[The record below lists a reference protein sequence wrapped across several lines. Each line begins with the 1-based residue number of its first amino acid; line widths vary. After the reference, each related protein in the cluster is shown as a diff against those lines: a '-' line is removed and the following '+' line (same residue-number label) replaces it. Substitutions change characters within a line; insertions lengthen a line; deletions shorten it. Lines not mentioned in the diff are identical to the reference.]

1 MFAST
6 LGASRVSVRAHSSS
20 SSSTTPRARAMT
32 SASAVR
38 NANARCALGGVSS
51 AVTLGGARA
60 SYGAVRV
67 RARASLGS
75 RAMRG
80 KRLVV
85 EAMFEVRAMAT
96 CASASDGVKRIASC
110 DSDATARCAT
120 RRAGT
125 DDESRQIS
133 HRQRFTEKAI
143 KVVMLAQEEA
153 RRLGHNF
160 VGTEQVRVIAN
171 AWVESCAV
179 RGAAAG
185 GARGGRG
192 IMRSREGA

>member
-20 SSSTTPRARAMT
+20 SSSTPRARAMT

>member
-20 SSSTTPRARAMT
+20 SSSTPRARAMT

-96 CASASDGVKRIASC
+96 CASASDGVKRIASH

-125 DDESRQIS
+125 DDESHQIS